1 MTNIPEFTTSLN
13 TSQAILVEVIRRCE
27 VAGHQIGRTALQ
39 KIPYF
44 LGVRGVPLEYR
55 FDLYHYGP
63 FCQDIL
69 YDAGMLESLGAIEDS
84 KGGYN
89 GGSKYKAGANSAVL
103 LAEHKKVI
111 EEHSS
116 TIDEVIALLAELE
129 ATSLEVVAT
138 IDYFYR
144 YVSAMELPEPRK
156 EEVLKRFFEAK
167 KQYLEKREW
176 VGKMYDQMQK
186 IGMVGI

>member
-1 MTNIPEFTTSLN
+1 MTDIPDFEIRLN
-13 TSQAILVEVIRRCE
+13 QRQAFLVEVIRRCE
-27 VAGHQIGRTALQ
+27 IVGHRIGRTALQ

-44 LGVRGVPLEYR
+44 LVVRGAPVEYQ

-69 YDAGMLESLGAIEDS
+69 YDASLLESLGAIEDS
-84 KGGYN
+84 RDGYY
-89 GGSKYKAGANSAVL
+89 GGSRYKAGKNADALLKDYSEVIQANSTTL
-103 LAEHKKVI
+103 
-111 EEHSS
+111 
-116 TIDEVIALLAELE
+116 DEVIRLLAELD

-156 EEVLKRFFEAK
+156 GEVLKRFFEAK
-167 KQYLEKREW
+167 KQHLDKRPMVE
-176 VGKMYDQMQK
+176 KMYDQMHK
-186 IGMVGI
+186 IGMVGA

>member
-1 MTNIPEFTTSLN
+1 MTNIPEFQISLN
-13 TSQAILVEVIRRCE
+13 ISQAILVEVIRRCD
-27 VAGHQIGRTALQ
+27 VAYHQIGRTALQ
-39 KIPYF
+39 KILYF

-69 YDAGMLESLGAIEDS
+69 YDAGLLESLGAIEDS
-84 KGGYN
+84 KSGYN
-89 GGSKYKAGANSAVL
+89 GGSKYEAGANLETL
-103 LAEHKKVI
+103 LKEHQEII
-111 EEHSS
+111 EKHSS
-116 TIDEVIALLAELE
+116 TIDEVIALLAELD

-167 KQYLEKREW
+167 KQHLDKRDG
-176 VGKMYDQMQK
+176 VGNMYDQMQK
-186 IGMVGI
+186 IGMVGA

>member
-1 MTNIPEFTTSLN
+1 MTNIPEFQISLN

-69 YDAGMLESLGAIEDS
+69 YDAGLLESIGAIEDS

-89 GGSKYKAGANSAVL
+89 GGSKYKAGANSADL
-103 LAEHKKVI
+103 LAEHQEVI
-111 EEHSS
+111 QKYSS
-116 TIDEVIALLAELE
+116 TIEEVTKLLMKLDT
-129 ATSLEVVAT
+129 TSLEVVAT

-156 EEVLKRFFEAK
+156 DEVLKRFFEAK
-167 KQYLEKREW
+167 KQHLDKRDW

>member
-1 MTNIPEFTTSLN
+1 
-13 TSQAILVEVIRRCE
+13 VEVIRRCE

-69 YDAGMLESLGAIEDS
+69 YDAGLLESLGAIEDS
-84 KGGYN
+84 KGGYK
-89 GGSKYKAGANSAVL
+89 GGSKYKAGANSANL
-103 LAEHKKVI
+103 LADHKEVI
-111 EEHSS
+111 EKHSS
-116 TIDEVIALLAELE
+116 TIDEVIALLAELD

-156 EEVLKRFFEAK
+156 DEVLKRFFEAK
-167 KQYLEKREW
+167 KQHLDKRDW